1 MEISSQG
8 IRVATGNGSIWIK
21 EVKPE
26 GKRMMS
32 AAAFSRGH
40 DLKVN
45 YLFQ

>member
-1 MEISSQG
+1 MDISSQG
-8 IRVATGNGSIWIK
+8 IKTATGNGGIWIK

-40 DLKVN
+40 DLKAN

>member
-1 MEISSQG
+1 MDISSQG
-8 IRVATGNGSIWIK
+8 IRTATGSGSIWIK

-32 AAAFSRGH
+32 ADAFSRGN

>member
-8 IRVATGNGSIWIK
+8 IRTATGSGSIRIK

-26 GKRMMS
+26 GKRAMS
-32 AAAFSRGH
+32 AAAFSRGN